1 MKRINREWFAPA
13 EEFPISSMD
22 DLSTPYIDDDI
33 RLVLEELRPFAER
46 VCVCDL
52 TRTVIPV
59 VRVIIPGFEVS
70 HVNPARVRSH
80 STR

>member
-1 MKRINREWFAPA
+1 
-13 EEFPISSMD
+13 MD

-33 RLVLEELRPFAER
+33 RLVLEELRSFAER

-70 HVNPARVRSH
+70 HVNPARILVHTGR
-80 STR
+80 